1 MRRIVIVGGIL
12 DGGTAHVL
20 AAAALTTEPITLIR
34 NVPRYLSVMSLG
46 EDIPIVAP
54 APEEAS

>member
-1 MRRIVIVGGIL
+1 MRRIVICSGVL
-12 DGGTAHVL
+12 DGGAAHVF
-20 AAAALTTEPITLIR
+20 AAIALTTEPITLIR

>member
-1 MRRIVIVGGIL
+1 MRRIVIVGGGP

-20 AAAALTTEPITLIR
+20 AAAALATEPITPIR
-34 NVPRYLSVMSLG
+34 NVARYLSVMSLG
-46 EDIPIVAP
+46 TDIPIVAP